1 MSERLTKIQNRVER
15 ASEVLSAVFGED
27 SIAVMVGEDG
37 GAVVFPKGL
46 SAYAALLINAR
57 EDLEH
62 LLIENAALRTRVE
75 QAERERG
82 ELALV
87 LHSYRL
93 HFRRVGC
100 FTDAPRSGLEFWA
113 THYAVSFFQ
122 QRIGQR
128 NVL

>member
-75 QAERERG
+75 QAERERD
-82 ELALV
+82 EAKEVFALALREKGWAKA
-87 LHSYRL
+87 LA
-93 HFRRVGC
+93 
-100 FTDAPRSGLEFWA
+100 DA
-113 THYAVSFFQ
+113 YAERDNLRAEVVKLREAF
-122 QRIGQR
+122 
-128 NVL
+128 